1 MAKKT
6 TVDGIV
12 FDSPLEAKHYKYFK
26 NHPKIKILERQ
37 KTFNI
42 NDSFTWLDIKPKKI
56 TKKTARKM
64 VYTPDFLIEVEGLDK
79 LVIVETK
86 GHARKDYMMRK
97 KLFLMKYPE
106 YYFVEIGAKK
116 RKKDKEPINVVFDRY
131 GN

>member
-6 TVDGIV
+6 TVDGII
-12 FDSPLEAKHYKYFK
+12 FDSPLEAAHYKYLK
-26 NHPKIKILERQ
+26 KHPKIKIIDRQ
-37 KTFNI
+37 VEFSL
-42 NDSFTWLDIKPKKI
+42 NDKFTWLDIKPTKI

-79 LVIVETK
+79 LVIIETK

-106 YYFVEIGAKK
+106 YYFVEIGARK
-116 RKKDKEPINVVFDRY
+116 RKKDIEPINLVFDRY
-131 GN
+131 K